1 RYIFAGKAR
10 RPSAYVP
17 GTGGA
22 FGVLSNEG
30 EYATTT
36 NSNLVHSN
44 FASCGDHTGGGQ
56 MLVVNGS
63 TTANESIWCQV
74 VSVTPNT
81 DHLFSSWLQSVISE
95 NPAVL
100 QFSINGQLLGGTF
113 SAPFASCNWQQFTE
127 TWNSGAA
134 TTAEIC
140 ILNQNT
146 QVSGNDFAI
155 DDIFF
160 GPVCEQS
167 DEMIVEV
174 IEVIAVVLDPDVQ
187 ACTGNSLVTL
197 DGSFSSAGPN
207 IFYEWT
213 TTNGNIVGPTTT
225 PVIEV
230 DEPGTYTLTVSY
242 FNGSFQCSDVVTV
255 VVPPTQ
261 STVTAAALPPAE
273 ITCSNLAVTLDGSTS
288 SGAPNLNFSWSTTNG
303 HIVGNPNQAIIEVD
317 QAGTYELEVTD
328 PISGCSDIISLE
340 VLGNTNPPIA
350 TALADSMINCQ
361 NGTVTLTGP
370 NPTDQP
376 N

>member
-1 RYIFAGKAR
+1 MKPTISLLFLLLLHYSLTSQCGIGVDAGNDITVCFPGDLVSLQGEVFGNNVVDFFWS
-10 RPSAYVP
+10 PSANLSDPGSLNPTVFVDNTTIFTLTAQVFDPSNNLIFNGDFSAGATGFTSEYVP

-255 VVPPTQ
+255 VVPPT
-261 STVTAAALPPAE
+261 
-273 ITCSNLAVTLDGSTS
+273 
-288 SGAPNLNFSWSTTNG
+288 
-303 HIVGNPNQAIIEVD
+303 
-317 QAGTYELEVTD
+317 
-328 PISGCSDIISLE
+328 
-340 VLGNTNPPIA
+340 
-350 TALADSMINCQ
+350 
-361 NGTVTLTGP
+361 
-370 NPTDQP
+370 
-376 N
+376 